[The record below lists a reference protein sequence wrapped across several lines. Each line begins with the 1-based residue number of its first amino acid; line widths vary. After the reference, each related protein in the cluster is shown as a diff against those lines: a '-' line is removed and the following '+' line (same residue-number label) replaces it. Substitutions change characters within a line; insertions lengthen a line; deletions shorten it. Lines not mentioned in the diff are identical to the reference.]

1 MGNLIFP
8 LYAYYNIC
16 NCPAILKYSAP
27 FLLILFSLWEKVGS
41 FYWHL
46 FNLTELSLT
55 IFSLLISTSKAF
67 FISHISFDSQ
77 SDNSIISDTIESGSD
92 VCLVSLECAFS
103 LPECPIIFKRD
114 SFMKRN
120 RGKHTFSVEFY
131 VYLARSLSMSTF
143 AFLIGVNI
151 FASVF
156 VLSPQWSLGFPKDY
170 FLNRVWD
177 VHFFE
182 L

>member
-16 NCPAILKYSAP
+16 NCPAVLKYSAP
-27 FLLILFSLWEKVGS
+27 FLFFFLFERKLEVSIDIYSTSLS
-41 FYWHL
+41 
-46 FNLTELSLT
+46 LSLT

-77 SDNSIISDTIESGSD
+77 SDNSIISGTIESDSD

-120 RGKHTFSVEFY
+120 GGKYTFSVEFY

-170 FLNRVWD
+170 FLNRV
-177 VHFFE
+177 
-182 L
+182 